1 MYDPQSEYPT
11 PKKPVQLTQSKK
23 KAFCTHLTHEE
34 EVELLK
40 RQADTINR
48 SPESALGVILHMV

>member
-1 MYDPQSEYPT
+1 MTINLNTPPQ
-11 PKKPVQLTQSKK
+11 KKPVQLTQSKK

-48 SPESALGVILHMV
+48 SPASALGVILRMV